1 MPGRLAILFLWPT
14 AAFESVEAVVMAMKH
29 YLPPGQKAK
38 VRAPY
43 ARHPF
48 VLPGQVAS
56 VPSTTCGL
64 TGEEPAE
71 EKVDPQESSFFDH
84 SSRALCA
91 GWSRDVCCSKELLA
105 ALEPV
110 VMAEASHACTGCA
123 KNLEAAVCTL
133 VCSPEAVQP
142 SAKAFSAQLTTA
154 YCEAAQDA
162 CDKVNPCERA
172 VDLVSQ
178 FFGPITLDLVAS
190 SPLATVPPYESCE
203 TSNEGQGL
211 LGRGSTIPSH
221 HRSSLYVMSI
231 WREATSSV
239 IITSVIVLGLYCVAM
254 FLSFFRK
261 QDLSGK
267 IETLKL
273 IGADELR
280 PRLEVARL

>member
-1 MPGRLAILFLWPT
+1 MPGRLVILFLWPA

-29 YLPPGQKAK
+29 YFPAGDKAK
-38 VRAPY
+38 ARAPH
-43 ARHPF
+43 ARRSL
-48 VLPGQVAS
+48 VLTGVAS
-56 VPSTTCGL
+56 TPSTTCGL

-71 EKVDPQESSFFDH
+71 EKVDPQASSFFDH

-110 VMAEASHACTGCA
+110 VMAEASHTCTGCA
-123 KNLEAAVCTL
+123 RNLEATVCTL

-203 TSNEGQGL
+203 SSNEGQGL

-221 HRSSLYVMSI
+221 HRSSLYVMNI

-239 IITSVIVLGLYCVAM
+239 MITVVIVMCIYCVGM
-254 FLSFFRK
+254 FMSLLNK
-261 QDLSGK
+261 KEYSGS
-267 IETLKL
+267 IEALKL

>member
-1 MPGRLAILFLWPT
+1 MPGRLVILFLWPI

-29 YLPPGQKAK
+29 YFPPGGKGKGRAPHARHSTVLPPE
-38 VRAPY
+38 
-43 ARHPF
+43 
-48 VLPGQVAS
+48 VAS
-56 VPSTTCGL
+56 SPSTTCGL

-110 VMAEASHACTGCA
+110 VVAEASHACTGCA

-190 SPLATVPPYESCE
+190 APFATIPPYESCDV
-203 TSNEGQGL
+203 SNEGQGL

-221 HRSSLYVMSI
+221 HRSSLYVMNI
-231 WREATSSV
+231 WREATSGFM
-239 IITSVIVLGLYCVAM
+239 ITMVVVMGIYCVAI

-261 QDLSGK
+261 QEFSGK
-267 IETLKL
+267 IEALKL

>member
-1 MPGRLAILFLWPT
+1 MPGRLAILFLWPIT
-14 AAFESVEAVVMAMKH
+14 AFESVEAVVMAMKH
-29 YLPPGQKAK
+29 YFPPGEKAK
-38 VRAPY
+38 RGAPH
-43 ARHPF
+43 ARRSF
-48 VLPGQVAS
+48 VLPAVAS
-56 VPSTTCGL
+56 APSTTCGL

-71 EKVDPQESSFFDH
+71 EKVDPLESSLFDH
-84 SSRALCA
+84 SSSALCA

-110 VMAEASHACTGCA
+110 VMAEASHTCTGCA

-142 SAKAFSAQLTTA
+142 SAKAFSAQLTSA

-190 SPLATVPPYESCE
+190 APLATIPPYESCE
-203 TSNEGQGL
+203 SSNEGQGL
-211 LGRGSTIPSH
+211 FGRGSAIPSH
-221 HRSSLYVMSI
+221 HRSSLYVMNI

-239 IITSVIVLGLYCVAM
+239 MITSVIVLGLYCVGV

-261 QDLSGK
+261 QELNGK
-267 IETLKL
+267 IEALKL

>member
-1 MPGRLAILFLWPT
+1 VH
-14 AAFESVEAVVMAMKH
+14 AAH
-29 YLPPGQKAK
+29 P
-38 VRAPY
+38 
-43 ARHPF
+43 RHSF
-48 VLPGQVAS
+48 VLPGVAS

-84 SSRALCA
+84 ASGALCA
-91 GWSRDVCCSKELLA
+91 GWSRDVCCSRELLA

-110 VMAEASHACTGCA
+110 VRAESGRACTGCA
-123 KNLEAAVCTL
+123 KNLEATVCTL

-162 CDKVNPCERA
+162 CDKVNPCEKA

-190 SPLATVPPYESCE
+190 TPLATVPPYESCE
-203 TSNEGQGL
+203 SSSAGQGL
-211 LGRGSTIPSH
+211 IGQKRSTIPSH
-221 HRSSLYVMSI
+221 HRSSIYVMSI

-239 IITSVIVLGLYCVAM
+239 MITSVVVTCLYCVGM

-261 QDLSGK
+261 HDYSGK
-267 IETLKL
+267 IEALKL